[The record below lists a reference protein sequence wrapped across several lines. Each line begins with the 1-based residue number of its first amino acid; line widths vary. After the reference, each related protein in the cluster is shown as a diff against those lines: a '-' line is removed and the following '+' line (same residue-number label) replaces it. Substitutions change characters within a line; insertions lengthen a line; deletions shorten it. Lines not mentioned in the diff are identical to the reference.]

1 MYLKSLEMHGFKSF
15 SQKTVLEFMKNNNGR
30 YSITGVVGPNGAG
43 KSNIVDAVR
52 WVMGEQSMKT
62 LRGKKGEDIIFSGS
76 ESKGKMGLASVTL
89 TLDNTDGK
97 LPIDFEELVITRRYY
112 RSGDSEYIING
123 KSVRLLDLQL
133 LLAKAQFG
141 QSSYGVIGQGMI
153 DRLLLQTPQERKDFF
168 DEACGIKEFQIKR
181 HQAALKLHR
190 TRENLDQAD
199 LLLNEVAPRL
209 RSLSRQVKKL
219 EKRQDVELQLREAQE
234 QYYTTLYKYNQSQLD
249 ELNSELAG
257 INKEYAAASQR
268 LSSLQEELGKL
279 AREESRQEVFAQLQQ
294 KYRDIVREKNTLERE
309 QAVLA
314 GKLQTEYSK
323 AGKQNVGWLQKK
335 ISELQIAQEK
345 LARDLTEAENLV
357 EKSAAQI
364 LNQRQKIE
372 KMMVERTEVRGR
384 IVNIEQRLMQLKSE
398 QSFLQYS
405 GLKAVQAVLE
415 ERHRLGNIYGTVAQL
430 GEVDEKYRLAL
441 DVAGSNHLSS
451 IIVDNDRT
459 AQTCIE
465 YLRRQQLGIATF
477 LPLNKIKP
485 RLMSQDV
492 QGLINKKGV
501 HGLAV
506 DLVKF
511 DNKFSDIF
519 SYALGNTLI
528 VEDMNVARVIGIGRV
543 RMVTLTGD
551 IVEVSGSMKGGYR
564 KKGQNRGLSFS
575 YGDSSFLLAGNL
587 GSQEEELEDWQK
599 KLGEAERNYEKAQEG
614 LHELQSQVHLAGGK
628 ADLLGRQKQDLDRE
642 LASLQQELAQH
653 EMSPEEY
660 GQSLRGISQQK
671 DGLDKQIIA
680 LDRDLQHME
689 NKIGDFNK
697 QEESKK
703 QRIFELQEI
712 MQAEQGSLNKIVDER
727 NQKRVA
733 VAKLETKQEDLAQEV
748 YQEMHI
754 ALSAISERG
763 VKIIDIDGLELLQ
776 QEIQKMKYQ
785 LSLIGG
791 IDDEV
796 IAEYQETKER
806 HDFLATQLDDLQKAL
821 ENLEKLVVE
830 LDEIMKKKR
839 DKAFKQI
846 KKEFARYFELLFEGG
861 KADLVELYGEVDEE
875 VDDEEV
881 IVEVKPV
888 RKRGDK
894 LLMGIDVVA
903 CPPGKKIKNLQAL
916 SGGERT
922 LTSLALLCAVLYTNP
937 SPFVVLDEVEAA
949 LDEANT
955 ERFNKIL
962 HELAVQSQ
970 FIVITHNRVTMH
982 AADALYGVT
991 MGNEGISHLLSVKLS
1006 EAEKVA
1012 ETELE

>member
-15 SQKTVLEFMKNNNGR
+15 AQKTVLEFMKNNNGR
-30 YSITGVVGPNGAG
+30 YSVTGVVGPNGAG

-76 ESKGKMGLASVTL
+76 ESKGKMGMASVTI
-89 TLDNTDGK
+89 TLDNSDGK
-97 LPIDFEELVITRRYY
+97 LLIDFDELVITRRYY
-112 RSGDSEYIING
+112 RSGDSEYVING
-123 KSVRLLDLQL
+123 KTVRLLDLQL

-190 TRENLDQAD
+190 TKENIDQAD
-199 LLLNEVAPRL
+199 LLLNEVSPRL

-219 EKRQDVELQLREAQE
+219 EKRQDIELQLRAAQE
-234 QYYTTLYKYNQSQLD
+234 QYYATLFEYNQSQLD
-249 ELNSELAG
+249 ELNSELEK
-257 INKEYAAASQR
+257 INKEYTNASEK
-268 LSSLQEELGKL
+268 LGSVQEELSKL

-294 KYRDIVREKNTLERE
+294 QYQEIVREKNTLQRE
-309 QAVLA
+309 QAVLT
-314 GKLQTEYSK
+314 GKLQSEYSK
-323 AGKQNVGWLQKK
+323 AGKQNIGWLNKK
-335 ISELQIAQEK
+335 ISELKMEQEK
-345 LARDLTEAENLV
+345 LERDLTEAENLV

-364 LNQRQKIE
+364 LEHKQKIE
-372 KMMVERTEVRGR
+372 NLMVERTEIRGK
-384 IVNIEQRLMQLKSE
+384 IVNIEQRLMQMKSE

-405 GLKAVQAVLE
+405 GLKAVQAILE

-430 GEVDEKYRLAL
+430 GEVDEKYRQAL
-441 DVAGSNHLSS
+441 DVAGGAHLSS
-451 IIVDNDRT
+451 VIVDNDKT

-465 YLRRQQLGIATF
+465 YLRQQQLGVATF

-485 RLMSQDV
+485 RIVAQDIQKIV
-492 QGLINKKGV
+492 EKKGV

-511 DNKFSDIF
+511 STKFADIF

-528 VEDMNVARVIGIGRV
+528 VENMDVAREIGIGRV
-543 RMVTLTGD
+543 RMVTLDGD

-564 KKGQNRGLSFS
+564 RKGQQKGMSFS
-575 YGDSSFLLAGNL
+575 YGDSPYLLDGNL
-587 GSQEEELEDWQK
+587 EGQEEELETWQK
-599 KLGEAERNYEKAQEG
+599 KLSQAEINYEKAQEG
-614 LHELQSQVHLAGGK
+614 LRELQAQAHIAGSK
-628 ADLLGRQKQDLDRE
+628 ADLLGRQRQDLGRE
-642 LASLQQELAQH
+642 LASLEQELAQH
-653 EMSPEEY
+653 GMSSEEF
-660 GQSLRGISQQK
+660 GQSLHEIGNQK
-671 DGLDKQIIA
+671 EDMDKQIVA
-680 LDRDLQHME
+680 LDKDLRHME

-697 QEESKK
+697 QEEGKK
-703 QRIFELQEI
+703 QRIFELQEV
-712 MQAEQGSLNKIVDER
+712 MQAEQTSLNKIVDGR

-733 VAKLETKQEDLAQEV
+733 MAKLETKQEDLAQEV
-748 YQEMHI
+748 YQEMHL
-754 ALSAISERG
+754 ALSAIVKRG
-763 VKIIDIDGLELLQ
+763 VEIIDIDGIEVLQ
-776 QEIQKMKYQ
+776 QKIQKMKYQ

-806 HDFLATQLDDLQKAL
+806 HDFLTTQLDDLQKAL
-821 ENLEKLVVE
+821 DDLEKLVVE
-830 LDEIMKKKR
+830 LDEIMKKR
-839 DKAFKQI
+839 RARAFKQI
-846 KKEFARYFELLFEGG
+846 KKEFSRYFDLLFEGG
-861 KADLVELYGEVDEE
+861 KADLVELYGEEEEEEDEDELEE
-875 VDDEEV
+875 V
-881 IVEVKPV
+881 KLV
-888 RKRGDK
+888 RKRGK
-894 LLMGIDVVA
+894 NILMGIDVIA

-916 SGGERT
+916 SGGEKT

-982 AADALYGVT
+982 ATDALYGVT
-991 MGNEGISHLLSVKLS
+991 MGNDGISHLLSVKLA

-1012 ETELE
+1012 EQS